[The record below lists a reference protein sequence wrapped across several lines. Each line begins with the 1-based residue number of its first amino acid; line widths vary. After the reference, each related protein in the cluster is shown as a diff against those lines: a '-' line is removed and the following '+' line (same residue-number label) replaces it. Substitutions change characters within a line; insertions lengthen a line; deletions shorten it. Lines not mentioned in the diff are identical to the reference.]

1 MASGDDKQKN
11 AVSIPNASLDSAWRG
26 IRAFKNARY
35 EEALP
40 YLSAAAL
47 ANHVESCLLLSR
59 MYFAGHG
66 VDKDHSRY
74 VYWLARAADLGDRAA
89 RSKLKRL
96 MDDAEQRAV
105 IREDAAVVDLLQRL
119 PGFET

>member
-1 MASGDDKQKN
+1 MTSRDDKQGN
-11 AVSIPNASLDSAWRG
+11 AAGIPDAGLDSAWRG

-40 YLSAAAL
+40 YLNAAAL
-47 ANHVESCLLLSR
+47 ANHVEPCLLLSR

-66 VDKDHSRY
+66 VAKDRSQY
-74 VYWLARAADLGDRAA
+74 VYWLVRAADLGDRAA

-96 MDDAEQRAV
+96 MDDAEQRAP
-105 IREDAAVVDLLQRL
+105 ICEDAAVLELLQHL
-119 PGFET
+119 PGFEA